1 MWSRLHV
8 LGIRRDNNQR
18 VTRKR
23 GVKKLSAEFLG
34 TATLALA
41 IVGSGAHATALT
53 DSAGLALLINASV
66 TAAVLAV
73 LIATLLPISGAHFN
87 PAVTLVMALR
97 KDISGG
103 RAAGYVATQT
113 VGAVVGAVLAHWFF
127 TAEAPVISDAERLST
142 QTLVAELIATA
153 GLLFI
158 IVTAVMR
165 NTLQHLPAWV
175 ALWIGAGYFVTPSTG
190 FANPAITIGR
200 LFTDTFTGIEP
211 GSALGF
217 IAAQIIGAVVGLGL
231 AIALHATWP
240 SPTKTP

>member
-1 MWSRLHV
+1 M
-8 LGIRRDNNQR
+8 
-18 VTRKR
+18 KR
-23 GVKKLSAEFLG
+23 ELTQVSAEFVG

-41 IVGSGAHATALT
+41 IVGSGAHATSLT
-53 DSAGLALLINASV
+53 DSAGLVLLINASV
-66 TAAVLAV
+66 TGAVLVV

-87 PAVTLVMALR
+87 PAVTFVMALR
-97 KDISGG
+97 KDIPGG
-103 RAAGYVATQT
+103 RAAGYIAAQI
-113 VGAVVGAVLAHWFF
+113 VGAVAGGSLAHWLF
-127 TAEAPVISDAERLST
+127 TAEAPAISDAERLSA
-142 QTLVAELIATA
+142 QTFVAEVIATA

-158 IVTAVMR
+158 IVIAVMG
-165 NTLQHLPAWV
+165 NALQHLPAWV

-231 AIALHATWP
+231 AIALHRTRSTLA
-240 SPTKTP
+240 KTR

>member
-1 MWSRLHV
+1 MVR
-8 LGIRRDNNQR
+8 IRRDNNRR

-23 GVKKLSAEFLG
+23 DLTRVSAEFLG

-66 TAAVLAV
+66 TGAVLAV

-97 KDISGG
+97 KDIPGG
-103 RAAGYVATQT
+103 RAAGYVATQI
-113 VGAVVGAVLAHWFF
+113 VGAVAGAVLAHWLF
-127 TAEAPVISDAERLST
+127 TAEAPVMSDAERLSA
-142 QTLVAELIATA
+142 QTFVAEVIATA

-165 NTLQHLPAWV
+165 TTLQHLPAWV

-217 IAAQIIGAVVGLGL
+217 IAAQIIGAVVGFGL
-231 AIALHATWP
+231 ANALESTH
-240 SPTKTP
+240 SSLKKNR